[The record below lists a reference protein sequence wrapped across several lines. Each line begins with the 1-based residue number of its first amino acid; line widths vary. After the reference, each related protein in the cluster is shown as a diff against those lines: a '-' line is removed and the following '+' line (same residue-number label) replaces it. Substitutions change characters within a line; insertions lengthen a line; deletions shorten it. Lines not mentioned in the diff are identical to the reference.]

1 MQIAKFVGHRPRPP
15 SSSGVPLSLSFP
27 LSPFLFFGRSGI
39 AAGTR
44 LPRTKLQSKRLER
57 RLPAPIAGAEAGG
70 GVWNSVG
77 AALPRRWIVRAC
89 TGGL

>member
-15 SSSGVPLSLSFP
+15 SSSGVPLFLSFP
-27 LSPFLFFGRSGI
+27 LSSFLFFGRSGI

-44 LPRTKLQSKRLER
+44 LPGTNLQSKRPER
-57 RLPAPIAGAEAGG
+57 RLPAPIAGAEARG

-77 AALPRRWIVRAC
+77 AALSRRWIVRAC

>member
-27 LSPFLFFGRSGI
+27 LFPFLFIGRSGI

-44 LPRTKLQSKRLER
+44 LPRTTKLQSKRLEC
-57 RLPAPIAGAEAGG
+57 RLPAPIAGAEAGS
-70 GVWNSVG
+70 GVWNSNSVG
-77 AALPRRWIVRAC
+77 AALPGC
-89 TGGL
+89 S